1 MLSLKFCRI
10 SQWRLTLLPSGYR
23 RPGRRGF
30 DRVQYIPFV
39 HHHQCRNRQIS
50 SIYGD
55 INEPLSLETTGG
67 FFQSS
72 PLGSVTPA
80 GTNPL
85 LVGQTTPPMSST
97 ASSPLES
104 LSRLH
109 PQRVNRI
116 FPSSSLDRTHGFRY
130 LNLLTGQTA
139 AVLPSQTS
147 PAEGGL
153 FCPAHPMELPV
164 PTCGS
169 SLPSSPPTAC
179 LQATSTRRSSWK
191 ATTLAV
197 RYI

>member
-1 MLSLKFCRI
+1 MPKPTRFRVFMATSMNPFH
-10 SQWRLTLLPSGYR
+10 WRLLAVFSSLLPSAASR
-23 RPGRRGF
+23 LR
-30 DRVQYIPFV
+30 
-39 HHHQCRNRQIS
+39 
-50 SIYGD
+50 
-55 INEPLSLETTGG
+55 EPILS
-67 FFQSS
+67 F
-72 PLGSVTPA
+72 
-80 GTNPL
+80 
-85 LVGQTTPPMSST
+85 GQTTPPMSST

-153 FCPAHPMELPV
+153 FCPAHPMELPD